1 MNVWPF
7 LTIFISL
14 VLILFFRRIDKR
26 TINFNKFKRY
36 AEKLSAD
43 FNEYVQQKKEVLSGS
58 LHDLENGL
66 MKATQILARIEM
78 ADESMKSGLLNMK
91 GEKSELDLIKLEL
104 EKLKRVKTDITE
116 EIQSLVQ
123 NLPSLKKLSKR
134 IKRMGI
140 DLATHEKAIRNVS
153 QSIPKIE
160 EKVREKTQHA
170 LEEVRQ
176 SVVEDARGIF
186 MPVVS
191 EYREN
196 IERMKTA
203 HGEEL
208 DIFRKNAEGLLNTVV
223 RRIDDLTGVIEELQ
237 TNLSSIEEEKL
248 AAVEKRIES
257 VENDIDVMHGRIEQN
272 GKETIQIFLKRAED
286 EFARYVSKLDSSVA
300 GLKQSIFQ
308 KIEERSKDLSTF
320 ITRLEGRA
328 NSLLDEVKKQAEKFG
343 EELHLRVRSHESE
356 ADVQKERIIKEI
368 NDVANK
374 NLLLIKP
381 IVSEINA
388 KLQGYKKEFKT
399 IFVHMKTEFKN
410 QNQAVQEVITS
421 FRDEVSREKNELV
434 GKIEERLLHTR
445 EQIKQLNDRVEE
457 EVQSASESVGNDFVE
472 KLKQYERS
480 IADLDGKIGDLE
492 IIANSGQKMIEE
504 RIESVYLNYEP
515 EIEGKIQS
523 LQRAT
528 EEAFVRERESAV
540 QRVQE
545 IINKSTSDLSSQEDK
560 LNALLESMQ
569 DSISRSEDKIKI
581 QEDALLANV
590 NEVKIEARQ
599 ELIRELENLKSL
611 FKEEKE
617 RVVDWYKTEL
627 EGLQGGMGR
636 ISERLDRIHGEVE
649 EKIEEVVAA
658 VDGNVKRIEAGYMRN
673 GEEMIEGTKKDLDNL
688 TKQIETIRGSVR
700 SVKNEVLQEVNET
713 LTLHKKEV
721 EKEYAGLKY
730 SLEELKADKK
740 KIESFFKS
748 IEESINRSEESFKT
762 RAADMLSHVNS
773 AKAEAREEMLEEL
786 ESLKNMFRE
795 EKEKIIT
802 AYSQDLDGV
811 QGRIEEIN
819 GRVADISQLVDRRI
833 DETLKGVEENIQ
845 EIETSYLRTGDE
857 MIEGTKE
864 NLSELKD
871 EIEAIRDTV
880 RSVKDEV
887 MQEVNEAL
895 SDHRDEVEK
904 EYSKHRGIFAE
915 IESHEAKINT
925 LMHTIDVSIERSE
938 DRLKSREADMIESV
952 SEVKH
957 EARQELMKELDELK
971 EVFKA
976 EKENVIS
983 KYNSDL
989 EGLKGRVEEINER
1002 IDDISRIVE
1011 HRIEETL
1018 RSVEKNIRE
1027 METSYL
1033 KTGDEMLEKAKY
1045 SFSDM
1050 SDEMDRIR
1058 QSVRNMKDD
1067 VVNEVNDSLI
1077 TYREEIDQ
1085 VFVAHRS
1092 HVADKEKEIVELMD
1106 QITKDAIAE
1115 MERSHEEAAQKLGL
1129 FSEEADKVREKINKR
1144 IDEVEKRIAS
1154 FEKESAVLKKA
1165 FKFKEQVEGDIEK
1178 LSEVL
1183 DQLKD
1188 DKKDVMAL
1196 RKLIQNLK
1204 KDEGDISAKVR
1215 HLKGEKKMVAD
1226 IAKNAE
1232 QAIGLISVVEE
1243 KIQFIEKE
1251 KEVLDTI
1258 ESGISDLSNQF
1269 ERLNRQAS
1277 DLKSKESD
1285 IELSIETI
1293 SKTKEFITNLEKRT
1307 EILKD
1312 NFNEI
1317 KGIEG
1322 DIKEK
1327 ISKIEDKTA
1336 ALGGNEKR
1344 IEELLERFKTMDALV
1359 QDIEAR
1365 TKQLQSAREW
1375 IARTESRLTTLSAD
1389 AQRLTEELKSYTEG
1403 AHVPQAS
1410 EGGKR
1415 NDGRKPAVLS
1425 REAESKVK
1433 TVLTLFDQK
1442 WTIQEICK
1450 VTKMSR
1456 GEVELILELNNR

>member
-14 VLILFFRRIDKR
+14 MLILFFRRIDKR

-36 AEKLSAD
+36 AEKLTAD
-43 FNEYVQQKKEVLSGS
+43 FNEHVQRKKEDLAGS

-66 MKATQILARIEM
+66 MKATQVLARIEM
-78 ADESMKSGLLNMK
+78 ADEGMKSSLQNMK

-104 EKLKRVKTDITE
+104 EKLKRVKTEITE
-116 EIQSLVQ
+116 EVQSLVQ

-134 IKRMGI
+134 IKKMGI

-153 QSIPKIE
+153 QSVPAIE
-160 EKVREKTQHA
+160 QKVREKTQHA
-170 LEEVRQ
+170 IEEVKQ
-176 SVVEDARGIF
+176 AVVDEARGIF
-186 MPVVS
+186 MPIVG
-191 EYREN
+191 EYRDN
-196 IERMKTA
+196 IEHMKTA
-203 HGEEL
+203 QGEEL
-208 DIFRKNAEGLLNTVV
+208 DEFRKNAEDLLNTVV
-223 RRIDDLTGVIEELQ
+223 RRIDDLTGSIEGLQ
-237 TNLSSIEEEKL
+237 ENLSSIEGETL
-248 AAVEKRIES
+248 ASVEKRIES
-257 VENDIDVMHGRIEQN
+257 LENDIEVMHGRIEQS

-286 EFARYVSKLDSSVA
+286 EFERYVSKLGTHVD
-300 GLKQSIFQ
+300 GLKLSIFQ
-308 KIEERSKDLSTF
+308 KIEDRSKDLSTY

-328 NSLLDEVKKQAEKFG
+328 NSLLDEVKKQTEEFG
-343 EELHLRVRSHESE
+343 EELHLKVHSHETE
-356 ADVQKERIIKEI
+356 ADVLKERIIKEI

-399 IFVHMKTEFKN
+399 IFVHIKSEFKN
-410 QNQAVQEVITS
+410 HNRAVQEIITS
-421 FRDEVSREKNELV
+421 FRDGVSRQKDELV
-434 GKIEERLLHTR
+434 EKIEERLHATR
-445 EQIKQLNDRVEE
+445 EQITQLNNRVEE
-457 EVQSASESVGNDFVE
+457 AVKSASESVENAFVS
-472 KLKQYERS
+472 KLKQYEAG

-504 RIESVYLNYEP
+504 RIEAVYLNYEP
-515 EIEGKIQS
+515 EIEGKMQT
-523 LQRAT
+523 LQKAT
-528 EEAFVRERESAV
+528 EEAFVREREHAV

-545 IINKSTSDLSSQEDK
+545 VLNTSTQELLLQEEK
-560 LNALLESMQ
+560 LNAFLESMQ
-569 DSISRSEDKIKI
+569 DSISRSEDKIKV
-581 QEDALLANV
+581 QEEALLTNV

-599 ELIRELENLKSL
+599 ELVRELDNLKAL
-611 FKEEKE
+611 FKDEKE
-617 RVVDWYKTEL
+617 RAVDWYKTEL
-627 EGLQGGMGR
+627 DGLRGGMKS

-673 GEEMIEGTKKDLDNL
+673 GEEMITGTKKDLDSL
-688 TKQIETIRGSVR
+688 KKQIEAIRGSVQ

-713 LTLHKKEV
+713 LALHKKEV
-721 EKEYAGLKY
+721 EKEYLGLKY
-730 SLEELKADKK
+730 SFEGLRADKK
-740 KIESFFKS
+740 KIESFFQS
-748 IEESINRSEESFKT
+748 VEESIKHSEEGFRKQ
-762 RAADMLSHVNS
+762 AADMLSQVNS
-773 AKAEAREEMLEEL
+773 AKDEAREAILEEL

-795 EKEKIIT
+795 EKEKIIS

-811 QGRIEEIN
+811 QGRIEEIH
-819 GRVADISQLVDRRI
+819 GRIADINQLVEKRI
-833 DETLKGVEENIQ
+833 DEALKDVETDIR
-845 EIETSYLRTGDE
+845 EIETSYLKTGDE

-871 EIEAIRDTV
+871 EIETIRGTV

-887 MQEVNEAL
+887 MEEVNGAL
-895 SDHRDEVEK
+895 GDHREELEK
-904 EYSKHRGIFAE
+904 EYSKHREIFAE
-915 IESHEAKINT
+915 IEAHEEKVTT
-925 LMHTIDVSIERSE
+925 LLRTIDESLMRSE
-938 DRLKSREADMIESV
+938 ERLKSRESDMIENV
-952 SEVKH
+952 NDIKQ

-971 EVFKA
+971 EVFKT
-976 EKENVIS
+976 EKESIIAG
-983 KYNSDL
+983 YNRDL
-989 EGLKGRVEEINER
+989 EGLKERVEEINGR
-1002 IDDISRIVE
+1002 IGDISKIVE

-1018 RSVEKNIRE
+1018 KSVEKNIRD

-1045 SFSDM
+1045 NISDVN
-1050 SDEMDRIR
+1050 DEMERIR

-1067 VVNEVNDSLI
+1067 VVSEVNDSLI

-1085 VFVAHRS
+1085 VFAAHRI
-1092 HVADKEKEIVELMD
+1092 HVADKENEVVELMN
-1106 QITKDAIAE
+1106 QITKDAVAA
-1115 MERSHEEAAQKLGL
+1115 MERSHKEAAQKLGL
-1129 FSEEADKVREKINKR
+1129 FSEEADKVREKINR
-1144 IDEVEKRIAS
+1144 RVDEVENRIAG
-1154 FEKESAVLKKA
+1154 FEKESTVLKKA
-1165 FKFKEQVEGDIEK
+1165 FKFKEQVEGDIDK
-1178 LSEVL
+1178 LSEIL
-1183 DQLKD
+1183 DQLKQ

-1204 KDEGDISAKVR
+1204 KDEGDVAAKVR
-1215 HLKGEKKMVAD
+1215 HLKGEKKMVSD

-1232 QAIGLISVVEE
+1232 KAIGLISVVEE

-1251 KEVLDTI
+1251 RDVLDTI
-1258 ESGISDLSNQF
+1258 ESGISDLSKQF
-1269 ERLNRQAS
+1269 ERINQQAG
-1277 DLKSKESD
+1277 DLKGKESD
-1285 IELSIETI
+1285 IALSIETI
-1293 SKTKEFITNLEKRT
+1293 SKTREFIENLEKRT

-1312 NFNEI
+1312 DFNEI
-1317 KGIEG
+1317 KGIEE
-1322 DIKEK
+1322 DIKERVT
-1327 ISKIEDKTA
+1327 KIEDKTA

-1389 AQRLTEELKSYTEG
+1389 AQRLSDELKGYTEG
-1403 AHVPQAS
+1403 DHVPQALVRGKGND
-1410 EGGKR
+1410 GGK
-1415 NDGRKPAVLS
+1415 PTVLS